1 MSSAAISA
9 GDLPKDPLAGVAPV
23 LRSFR
28 SQVQQSGSALRSLVD
43 RIKGAAAGLEH
54 ISTPAGQSATAVQQ
68 LKTNA
73 DTAARSVA
81 RAGQTATGSASA
93 IKSAGSK
100 VKSADKSLGK
110 LKAGLGGVFAVVG
123 ALIAASG
130 VFGGLLDQFGT
141 AMTIGSG
148 VMIVINALTRANPI
162 GFVTGLLLPVAG
174 WLLDIAMN
182 SETGQR
188 LMEQLAK
195 LILQYVQGYLTI
207 LTPILKAI
215 ASVVNT
221 YVTGWLTVVTGVLTA
236 LGTLIGTGFA
246 VLKALTTGDTR
257 ALSGKVSAIWSGF
270 KNAVKPVLDWITRK
284 VPEGFTRVKGAT
296 SDTLHAMGQFVAT
309 GAQTVAGVIKGPIQ
323 GLIAFANWVID
334 GLNKLSFSL
343 LGKKFGVHLGKI
355 PMLAEGGVAVPGAA
369 RTGKVL
375 SLTALERQR
384 ALARRNRSANT
395 RHRHHIAEFH
405 ESHGAGAHATA
416 TDLLFLASAHA
427 HAHA

>member
-1 MSSAAISA
+1 MSSAA
-9 GDLPKDPLAGVAPV
+9 DPLAGVAPV
-23 LRSFR
+23 LRSFQSR
-28 SQVQQSGSALRSLVD
+28 VEQSGTALRSLVA
-43 RIKGAAAGLEH
+43 RIKGAAGDLER
-54 ISTPAGQSATAVQQ
+54 IGTSAGQGTTAVKQI
-68 LKTNA
+68 KTSA

-81 RAGQTATGSASA
+81 KTGQTATGSASG

-100 VKSADKSLGK
+100 VKSAGKSLGK
-110 LKAGLGGVFAVVG
+110 LKAGLGGVFALVG

-130 VFGGLLDQFGT
+130 VFGGLLDTFGT

-148 VMIVINALTRANPI
+148 VMIVVNALTRANPV

-188 LMEQLAK
+188 LMGQLAK
-195 LILQYVQGYLTI
+195 LILEYVQTYLAI

-215 ASVVNT
+215 ASAVNT
-221 YVTGWLTVVTGVLTA
+221 YVTGYLTLITGVLSA
-236 LGTLIGTGFA
+236 LGTVIGTGFA

-270 KNAVKPVLDWITRK
+270 KNAVKPVLDWITK
-284 VPEGFTRVKGAT
+284 DIPKGFGRIKDAT
-296 SDTLHAMGQFVAT
+296 SHTLHAMGQFVTT

-334 GLNKLSFSL
+334 GLNKLSFSFF
-343 LGKKFGVHLGKI
+343 GKKFGVHLSKI

-369 RTGKVL
+369 RAGKVL

-384 ALARRNRSANT
+384 ALARRNGEKA
-395 RHRHHIAEFH
+395 RHRHHIKEFH

-427 HAHA
+427 CA